1 MEIKPKL
8 AAYTDTPTEYSSTT
22 LLTVDWVPG
31 ATIAWYH
38 KGIKNYRLVSV
49 AFHARV
55 LAGVYRA
62 EKFVIVLRQYI
73 VSMRVLNVCAL
84 KRAR

>member
-22 LLTVDWVPG
+22 LLTG

-38 KGIKNYRLVSV
+38 KGIKNYRLISV

-62 EKFVIVLRQYI
+62 EKFVIVLSEFDVYRERSSI
-73 VSMRVLNVCAL
+73 
-84 KRAR
+84 